1 MYTFYATYSYEILC
15 DDFFQFPNCKSL
27 LAKELCCLYQ
37 EIFITSIE
45 LWIMIFLPS
54 EYFRIK
60 HFQGKHSKIN
70 NPIQGRLKIWTE
82 HSHWFLLT
90 LKPLEI
96 LWQNFQHFYNLERYE
111 FWPNLK
117 GVAQKLDLPRPL
129 EVFYIFGGKS
139 KFWAPMTLI
148 FCTKR
153 VFIEVDNW

>member
-1 MYTFYATYSYEILC
+1 MSNHFATFADRIL
-15 DDFFQFPNCKSL
+15 
-27 LAKELCCLYQ
+27 
-37 EIFITSIE
+37 ITSRLRLVKRPHTNLLHSTEFIGYC
-45 LWIMIFLPS
+45 S
-54 EYFRIK
+54 EIK
-60 HFQGKHSKIN
+60 LIKFQRFN
-70 NPIQGRLKIWTE
+70 QGRLKIWTE

-117 GVAQKLDLPRPL
+117 GVAQKLDPPCPF